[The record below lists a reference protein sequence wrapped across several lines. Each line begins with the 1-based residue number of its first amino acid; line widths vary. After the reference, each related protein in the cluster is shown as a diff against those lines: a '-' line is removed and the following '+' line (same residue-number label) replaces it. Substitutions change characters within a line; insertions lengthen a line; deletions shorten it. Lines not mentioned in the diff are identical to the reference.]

1 VQIHRARLGALAHRF
16 QQWTN
21 PLKLLTADIA
31 WIGLSWLHPLPLP
44 HAGLADHHFAVFPAI
59 SRLKIVN
66 RLLEQLPTIE
76 RKELLK
82 LWCDLFDR
90 VPSPAPRRETL
101 IPILAYRIQE
111 KAFGGLKEST
121 VRKLRELADESVAS
135 EVSAQKG
142 LRPKIG
148 TRYVREHAGKLHEIT
163 VLEAGYEYEGTTYR
177 SLSEI
182 ARAITGTKW
191 SGPAF
196 FGLKI
201 RARSAAA

>member
-1 VQIHRARLGALAHRF
+1 MKQNNISGTKPTR
-16 QQWTN
+16 QQ
-21 PLKLLTADIA
+21 
-31 WIGLSWLHPLPLP
+31 
-44 HAGLADHHFAVFPAI
+44 AVD
-59 SRLKIVN
+59 
-66 RLLEQLPTIE
+66 RLLEQLPTME

-82 LWCDLFDR
+82 LWRDLFDR
-90 VPSPAPRRETL
+90 VPSPALRRETL
-101 IPILAYRIQE
+101 IPILAYRVQE

-121 VRKLRELADESVAS
+121 VRKLREWADESAAG
-135 EVSAQKG
+135 EMSAQKS

-163 VLEAGYEYEGTTYR
+163 VLEAGYEYEGTNYR

-182 ARAITGTKW
+182 ACAITGTKW

-196 FGLKI
+196 FGLKT